1 MTKGR
6 ERSDHQP
13 QESKGGSEATSS
25 PSGELR
31 GRAVSMSGNGQD
43 RMRPEREPLRP
54 EPVEARGSGASTS
67 SARTSGNGQAVR
79 KAPERPK
86 YGPPAGSSRMF
97 GPRPVEKSLNF
108 LPSLR
113 RLIGHLA
120 PERMILVLAVLLAIA
135 GIVMNVLGPKIL
147 GMATDVIFTGI
158 LGKDLPSGASKEQV
172 VAELRAEGN
181 DQFAD
186 MIERLDVIPG
196 LGIDFTQLAQLL
208 LLALVLYLV
217 ASLFLWLQGYLLNGA
232 VQRSIY
238 RLRSL
243 VEEKINRLPLSYF
256 DKQTRGELLS
266 RVTND
271 IDNISQ
277 TLQQTLSQ
285 VLTSLLTVIGVTVM
299 MFVVSP
305 VLALIA
311 LVTIPVSILVT
322 ALIGKRSQKLFIQQW
337 KSTGELNGHIE
348 EAFTGQSLVKVFGR
362 QREVEEVF
370 AERNRVLFR
379 SSFGAQFVSGL
390 IMPTMFFIGNLNYVA
405 IAVIGGLRVASG
417 TMTLGDV
424 QAFIQ
429 YTRMF
434 TQPVTQ
440 LASLANVL
448 QSGVASAERVFE
460 VLDEEEQVPEEARAL
475 NPTCGRVA
483 FEHIWFSYDAD
494 TAKGDDPLEPPK
506 KRKPLITD
514 LSLVAEPG
522 STVAIVGPTGA
533 GKTTL
538 VNLIMRFYELDRGR
552 IALDGVDIA
561 TVPRSALRSNIGMVL
576 QDTWLFHG
584 TIRDNIA
591 YGRPTASEEE
601 IHAAAEATYVD
612 RFVHALPDGYDTV
625 LDEEA
630 SNISAG
636 EKQLITIARAFLADP
651 ALLILDEATSSVD
664 TRTEVLVQRAMAALR
679 TDRTSFVIAHRL
691 STIRDAD
698 VILVMKDGQI
708 VEQGTHQELLEA
720 RGHYFDLYNSQFTA
734 AIEEPEEQRP
744 GVPAGA
750 GAGPGPRSF

>member
-1 MTKGR
+1 
-6 ERSDHQP
+6 
-13 QESKGGSEATSS
+13 
-25 PSGELR
+25 
-31 GRAVSMSGNGQD
+31 MSGNGQD
-43 RMRPEREPLRP
+43 RLRPDQEPVSPEPGSLRP
-54 EPVEARGSGASTS
+54 EPGPVRPELVEGHTS
-67 SARTSGNGQAVR
+67 VPPTTSGNGKAAP
-79 KAPERPK
+79 KAPERPAPK
-86 YGPPAGSSRMF
+86 APQRPQYGPPAGGGRMW
-97 GPRPVEKSLNF
+97 GQARPVEKSLNF
-108 LPSLR
+108 FPSLR
-113 RLIGHLA
+113 RLVGHMA
-120 PERMILVLAVLLAIA
+120 PERMILILVVLLAVI

-147 GMATDVIFTGI
+147 GMATDVIFTGV
-158 LGKDLPSGASKEQV
+158 LGKNLPSGASKEQV
-172 VAELRAEGN
+172 VASLRAEGN
-181 DQFAD
+181 NKLAD
-186 MIERLDVIPG
+186 MIERLNVIPG
-196 LGIDFTQLAQLL
+196 HGIDFTLLGQLL

-238 RLRSL
+238 TLRRQ
-243 VEEKINRLPLSYF
+243 VEEKVNRLPLSYF

-277 TLQQTLSQ
+277 ALQQTLSQ

-299 MFVVSP
+299 MFVISP

-322 ALIGKRSQKLFIQQW
+322 AVIGKRSQKLFIQQW

-362 QREVEEVF
+362 QREVEAVF
-370 AERNRVLFR
+370 AERNSVLFN

-405 IAVIGGLRVASG
+405 IAVVGGLRVASG
-417 TMTLGDV
+417 TMNLGDV

-434 TQPVTQ
+434 TQPLTQ
-440 LASLANVL
+440 LASIANLL

-460 VLDEEEQVPEEARAL
+460 VLDEEEQVPDEASSL

-483 FEHIWFSYDAD
+483 FEHVWFSYDAD
-494 TAKGDDPLEPPK
+494 TTKGDDDPLDPPE
-506 KRKPLITD
+506 KRKKPLIRD

-538 VNLIMRFYELDRGR
+538 VNLIMRFYELDSGR
-552 IALDGVDIA
+552 ITLDGVDIA
-561 TVPRSALRSNIGMVL
+561 TVPRSALRANIGMVL

-584 TIRDNIA
+584 TIRENIA
-591 YGRPTASEEE
+591 YGRPSATEEE

-698 VILVMKDGQI
+698 VILVMEDGQI
-708 VEQGTHQELLEA
+708 VEQGTHHELLDA

-734 AIEEPEEQRP
+734 AIEEPEEERRA
-744 GVPAGA
+744 VPV
-750 GAGPGPRSF
+750 GAGPRAGPRPF